1 MTNKY
6 IEQLKEL
13 VLEEL
18 KDEHVKVFLFGS
30 RARND
35 NYIASDVDIGF
46 IPGNNF
52 NEKKITMLKEKFEN
66 SNIPYK
72 VEIVNFNIVSEEFK
86 QEALKDIEI
95 WKD

>member
-52 NEKKITMLKEKFEN
+52 NEKK
-66 SNIPYK
+66 
-72 VEIVNFNIVSEEFK
+72 
-86 QEALKDIEI
+86 
-95 WKD
+95 

>member
-1 MTNKY
+1 VTNKY

>member
-1 MTNKY
+1 
-6 IEQLKEL
+6 
-13 VLEEL
+13 
-18 KDEHVKVFLFGS
+18 
-30 RARND
+30 
-35 NYIASDVDIGF
+35 
-46 IPGNNF
+46 
-52 NEKKITMLKEKFEN
+52 MLKEKFEN